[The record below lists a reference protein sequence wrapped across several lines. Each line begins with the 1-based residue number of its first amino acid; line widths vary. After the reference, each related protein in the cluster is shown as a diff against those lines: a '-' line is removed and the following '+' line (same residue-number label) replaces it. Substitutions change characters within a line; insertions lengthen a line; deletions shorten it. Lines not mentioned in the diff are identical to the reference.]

1 MRVLNPV
8 RTNKFSLLNH
18 TSNATFTEREIDK
31 FKKYDE
37 NEHCYHKE

>member
-1 MRVLNPV
+1 M

-31 FKKYDE
+31 FKNNDE
-37 NEHCYHKE
+37 NEHCYQKEFL